1 MAGDPFLSDPKSKKR
16 ARASKNTSLVSRKKG
31 KKAGAAEAAV
41 PERDTLGDEEISGI
55 SGSED
60 EQGNVS
66 FDENL
71 SDESD
76 GELESD
82 EEFEGESA
90 ADKRRRLAKQY
101 LENLQNEASMQYGE
115 YDFDAKDLDE
125 EIIASRLKEDV
136 AEQKGFL
143 YRYIADKFLLDE
155 AKSQTTRI
163 GSKSLTGVAV
173 KFPYAYTVSKD
184 MELVKWDIRDFSK
197 KPQRIRH
204 VKGGLKYEEIKP
216 EAQYNGHSDEILAV
230 AVSPDGKFVVTGGK
244 DKRIVVWSAESLA
257 PLKVLPT
264 KDRRGDVLGLT
275 FRRNS
280 DQLYV
285 ACADLKVRT
294 YSINQFAQLETLY
307 GHEDL
312 VVDIAALGQERCVTV
327 GARDRTAMLWKI
339 ADETRLTFRGGD
351 TSANKRGTKRTAEDQ
366 KPDEEEEQQEFY
378 AEGSIDCV
386 TMVDDSHFITG
397 SDNGSIS
404 LWSLAKK
411 KPIFTQYLAHGLN
424 APLPSLSASGEANE
438 ELRALQVPKPL
449 PYWITALHS
458 IPYSDVFFS
467 GSWDGTIRLWKLHEN
482 MRSFECIKKFDG
494 VKGLVTRID
503 ACEQG
508 KHGKETFRVV
518 ASVSKEHRLG
528 RWCQVGKN
536 GVRNSLWSAVIEQ
549 QVL

>member
-1 MAGDPFLSDPKSKKR
+1 MAGDSFFSDPKSKKR
-16 ARASKNTSLVSRKKG
+16 VRASKTTSLVSRKKG
-31 KKAGAAEAAV
+31 KTQASSV
-41 PERDTLGDEEISGI
+41 TPERDSLGDEEISGI

-66 FDENL
+66 YDEQDNED
-71 SDESD
+71 DEED
-76 GELESD
+76 KELDSE

-101 LENLQNEASMQYGE
+101 LENLQNETNTMKYGE
-115 YDFDAKDLDE
+115 YAFDAKDLDDE
-125 EIIASRLKEDV
+125 LITSRLKEDV
-136 AEQKGFL
+136 AEQKGFV

-163 GSKSLTGVAV
+163 GSKGLTGVAV
-173 KFPYAYTVSKD
+173 RFPYAYTVSKD
-184 MELVKWDIRDFSK
+184 MELIKWDIRDFSK

-204 VKGGLKYEEIKP
+204 VKGGKKYQEIRT
-216 EAQYNGHSDEILAV
+216 EVQYNGHCDEILAV
-230 AVSPDGKFVVTGGK
+230 AVSPDGRFVVTGGR
-244 DKRIVVWSAESLA
+244 DKRIIVWSSEALA
-257 PLKVLPT
+257 PIKVLPT
-264 KDRRGDVLGLT
+264 KDRRGEILGLT

-280 DQLYV
+280 DQLFV

-294 YSINQFAQLETLY
+294 YSISQFAQLETLY

-312 VVDIAALGQERCVTV
+312 VADIAALGQERCVTV

-351 TSANKRGTKRTAEDQ
+351 TAPKKRGKKDI
-366 KPDEEEEQQEFY
+366 EEEEEEETEEPEFY

-397 SDNGSIS
+397 SDNGSVS

-411 KPIFTQYLAHGLN
+411 KPIFTQYLAHGLS
-424 APLPSLSASGEANE
+424 ATMADTSASGEASE
-438 ELRALQVPKPL
+438 ELRKLQVPKPL

-458 IPYSDVFFS
+458 VPYSDIFFS
-467 GSWDGTIRLWKLHEN
+467 GSWDGSIRLWKLHEN
-482 MRSFECIKKFDG
+482 MRSFECIKKFEG

-503 ACEQG
+503 VCEQG
-508 KHGKETFRVV
+508 KHGKESFRVV

-528 RWCQVGKN
+528 RWCDVGKN